1 MYSKSVCNTG
11 QHCTPA
17 IKELTVLDAV
27 EDIGLGGKTMY
38 SADDQTTGL
47 VVVGKLGN
55 LPQPCPSRSLEEN
68 RNEIVDNNRNP
79 INVSS
84 NVQSI

>member
-1 MYSKSVCNTG
+1 MYSISVCNTG

-17 IKELTVLDAV
+17 IKEITVLDAV
-27 EDIGLGGKTMY
+27 EDIGLGETMY

-68 RNEIVDNNRNP
+68 RNEIVDNNKNP
-79 INVSS
+79 ITVSI